1 MPHGVECR
9 LLVNQ
14 YLVLYIGSSI
24 SFECNAMPSMKN
36 KRFNLLLIAVV
47 TLVALWSLWPTW
59 RDYSL
64 STQLNSFSSAQDSLK
79 YAMEHRE
86 EIDDAR
92 KKSLKLGLDLKG
104 GMHLVMEVDQ
114 VDLFEQ
120 KAWNKDGKFT
130 SIMQNVRAKA
140 TQSDARILDLLAAEF
155 RTENIPLS
163 RYFYDIRNSNQ
174 EIVTK
179 LDKESE
185 EALTRA
191 KEIIRNRIDQY
202 GVAEPVI
209 TTQGSRKIIIE
220 LPGVSDENRVRNL
233 LKGTAKLE
241 FRLLR
246 EPEEMLRTLDRIN
259 TYLVQNAQNRTV
271 VTATSPVADST
282 AAALASVPV
291 SGVSSAASASLPPG
305 AVVPPSPVGKQ
316 PSAKPLYDVIGVFQ
330 NGTAF
335 TAEHSREYVLSLL
348 HRSDIQA
355 LLPQDSELLLA
366 AKPEEG
372 KDGEKLYSI
381 YLVRKAPELTGGVI
395 TEAKATFGS
404 QSVQPEVMMTMNSEG
419 TSKWARITGANIGKR
434 IAIVLD
440 GSVYS
445 APVVQSKIPNGNSV
459 INGIGSLEEAKDLEI
474 VLKAGAL
481 PAPVR
486 IIEERT
492 VGPSL
497 GADYIRAGML
507 SLVWSFGAVSIF
519 MLVYYKKA
527 GIAADIALVLN
538 ILIVLSVLAGFNAS
552 LSLPGIA
559 GIVLTIGMAVDANVL
574 IYERIREELADGKS
588 VITAVTQGY
597 DRAFSSILD
606 SHVTTLSAAFLLY
619 TYGIGPIQGFA
630 VTLMIGTSASLFTA
644 IVVTREIFHLLLAK
658 NLMSDKSFG

>member
-1 MPHGVECR
+1 
-9 LLVNQ
+9 
-14 YLVLYIGSSI
+14 
-24 SFECNAMPSMKN
+24 MKN
-36 KRFNLLLIAVV
+36 KRFNLLLIVAV
-47 TLVALWSLWPTW
+47 TLMALWSLWPTW

-64 STQLNSFSSAQDSLK
+64 STQLDSFTSAQDSLK
-79 YAMEHRE
+79 YAMSHRE
-86 EIDDAR
+86 EIDNAR

-120 KAWNKDGKFT
+120 KAWNKDGKFAA
-130 SIMQNVRAKA
+130 IMQNVRAKA
-140 TQSDARILDLLAAEF
+140 TQSDARIIDLLSAEF
-155 RTENIPLS
+155 RNENIHLS
-163 RYFYDIRNSNQ
+163 RYFYDIRNSDQ

-179 LDKESE
+179 LEKESE

-246 EPEEMLRTLDRIN
+246 EPEVMVRTLDRIN
-259 TYLVQNAQNRTV
+259 TYLAQNGQNGAAAAV
-271 VTATSPVADST
+271 SPTATDSS
-282 AAALASVPV
+282 AAAPASVPV
-291 SGVSSAASASLPPG
+291 AAAPLAPDS
-305 AVVPPSPVGKQ
+305 KQ
-316 PSAKPLYDVIGVFQ
+316 SSAKPLYDVIRVSPY
-330 NGTAF
+330 GTAY
-335 TAEHSREYVLSLL
+335 TAERSKEYVVSLL
-348 HRSDIQA
+348 HRSDVQA
-355 LLPQDSELLLA
+355 LLPQDSELLLE
-366 AKPEEG
+366 AKPEMSKE
-372 KDGEKLYSI
+372 GEKLYSI

-404 QSVQPEVMMTMNSEG
+404 QSVQPEVMMSMNSEG

-434 IAIVLD
+434 VAIVLD
-440 GSVYS
+440 GAVYS

-507 SLVWSFGAVSIF
+507 SLSWSFCAVSIF

-574 IYERIREELADGKS
+574 IYERIREELAEGKS
-588 VITAVTQGY
+588 VLTAVTQGY

>member
-1 MPHGVECR
+1 
-9 LLVNQ
+9 
-14 YLVLYIGSSI
+14 
-24 SFECNAMPSMKN
+24 MKN
-36 KRFNLLLIAVV
+36 KRFNLLLIVVV
-47 TLVALWSLWPTW
+47 TLVSLWSLWPTW

-64 STQLNSFSSAQDSLK
+64 TKQIDSFGSAQDSLK
-79 YAMEHRE
+79 YALSHRE
-86 EIDDAR
+86 EIEDAR
-92 KKSLKLGLDLKG
+92 KKSLKLGLDLRG

-120 KAWNKDGKFT
+120 KAWNKDAKFT
-130 SIMQNVRAKA
+130 AIMQTVRANA
-140 TQSDARILDLLAAEF
+140 AQSDERVIDLLLAEF
-155 RTENIPLS
+155 KKENIRLS
-163 RYFYDIRNSNQ
+163 RYFYDIRNSDQ
-174 EIVTK
+174 EIVSK
-179 LDKESE
+179 LEKESVD
-185 EALTRA
+185 ALSRA

-246 EPEEMLRTLDRIN
+246 EPEVMVRTLDRIN
-259 TYLVQNAQNRTV
+259 SYLAQNGV
-271 VTATSPVADST
+271 APKALPASDSSSVTSSHLTASEPVAPASKPTT
-282 AAALASVPV
+282 AN
-291 SGVSSAASASLPPG
+291 
-305 AVVPPSPVGKQ
+305 
-316 PSAKPLYDVIGVFQ
+316 PLYDVVGISQ
-330 NGTAF
+330 NGTAY
-335 TAEHSREYVLSLL
+335 TAERSREYVLSLL
-348 HRSDIQA
+348 RRSDIQA
-355 LLPQDSELLLA
+355 LLPMDTELLLA
-366 AKPEEG
+366 ARADLG
-372 KDGEKLYSI
+372 KAGEKLYSI
-381 YLVRKAPELTGGVI
+381 YLVKKGPELTGGVI

-404 QSVQPEVMMTMNSEG
+404 EGVQPEVLMSMNTEG

-440 GSVYS
+440 GAVYS

-459 INGIGSLEEAKDLEI
+459 INGIESLEEAKDLEI

-486 IIEERT
+486 ITEERS

-497 GADYIRAGML
+497 GADYIRAGIQ
-507 SLVWSFGAVSIF
+507 SLAWAFFAVSVF

-574 IYERIREELADGKS
+574 IYERIREELAEGKG
-588 VITAVTQGY
+588 VLTAVTQGY

-658 NLMSDKSFG
+658 NLMSEKSFG

>member
-1 MPHGVECR
+1 
-9 LLVNQ
+9 
-14 YLVLYIGSSI
+14 
-24 SFECNAMPSMKN
+24 MKN
-36 KRFNLLLIAVV
+36 KRLNLFLIAIV
-47 TLVALWSLWPTW
+47 TLVALLSLWPTW

-64 STQLNSFSSAQDSLK
+64 SKQLGSFASPQDSLNF
-79 YAMEHRE
+79 AFTHRE
-86 EIDDAR
+86 EIEEAR

-120 KAWNKDGKFT
+120 KAWNKDGKFAA
-130 SIMQNVRAKA
+130 IMQSVRTKA
-140 TQSDARILDLLAAEF
+140 SQSDAKVIDLLSAEF
-155 RTENIPLS
+155 KGANIPLS
-163 RYFYDIRNSNQ
+163 RYFYDIRNSDQ
-174 EIVTK
+174 EIVSK
-179 LDKESE
+179 LEKESE

-220 LPGVSDENRVRNL
+220 LPGVSDNRVKNL

-246 EPEEMLRTLDRIN
+246 EPEVMVRTLERIN
-259 TYLVQNAQNRTV
+259 SYLVQNNQNRATV
-271 VTATSPVADST
+271 AGASIPDSSSSVAPAPLPT
-282 AAALASVPV
+282 GAIPAASVSV
-291 SGVSSAASASLPPG
+291 
-305 AVVPPSPVGKQ
+305 Q

-330 NGTAF
+330 NGTAY
-335 TAEHSREYVLSLL
+335 TSEQSKDYVVSLL
-348 HRSDIQA
+348 RRPDIQA

-366 AKPEEG
+366 AKPDIG
-372 KDGEKLYSI
+372 KNGEKLYSI

-404 QSVQPEVMMTMNSEG
+404 QSVQPEVSMSMNSEG

-440 GSVYS
+440 GAVYS
-445 APVVQSKIPNGNSV
+445 APVVQSRIPGGNSV
-459 INGIGSLEEAKDLEI
+459 INGISTSDEATDLVI

-492 VGPSL
+492 IGPSL

-507 SLVWSFGAVSIF
+507 SLTWSFCAVSIF

-574 IYERIREELADGKS
+574 IYERIREELAEGKS

-658 NLMSDKSFG
+658 NLMTDKSFG

>member
-1 MPHGVECR
+1 
-9 LLVNQ
+9 
-14 YLVLYIGSSI
+14 
-24 SFECNAMPSMKN
+24 MPSMKN

-47 TLVALWSLWPTW
+47 TLMALWSLWPTW
-59 RDYSL
+59 SDYTL
-64 STQLNSFSSAQDSLK
+64 SKQLDSFASAQDSLK
-79 YAMEHRE
+79 YVLNHRE
-86 EIDDAR
+86 ELENAR

-130 SIMQNVRAKA
+130 AIMQNVRTKA
-140 TQSDARILDLLAAEF
+140 SQSDAKVIDLISSEF
-155 RTENIPLS
+155 KSQNIRLS
-163 RYFYDIRNSNQ
+163 RYFYDIRNSDQ
-174 EIVTK
+174 EIVSK
-179 LDKESE
+179 LEKESE
-185 EALTRA
+185 DALNRA

-246 EPEEMLRTLDRIN
+246 EPEVMVRTLDRIN
-259 TYLVQNAQNRTV
+259 SYLVQNQQNSAAV
-271 VTATSPVADST
+271 QVAPVPDS
-282 AAALASVPV
+282 
-291 SGVSSAASASLPPG
+291 SSAALP
-305 AVVPPSPVGKQ
+305 APVALSEPKPVAPVTPQ
-316 PSAKPLYDVIGVFQ
+316 SSAKPLYDVIGVFQ

-335 TAEHSREYVLSLL
+335 TTEQSKEYVVSLL
-348 HRSDIQA
+348 HRSDIVA
-355 LLPQDSELLLA
+355 LFPPDSELLLA
-366 AKPEEG
+366 AKPDVG
-372 KDGEKLYSI
+372 KNGEKLYSI
-381 YLVRKAPELTGGVI
+381 YLVRKGPELTGGVI

-404 QSVQPEVMMTMNSEG
+404 EGVQPEVLMSMNSEG
-419 TSKWARITGANIGKR
+419 TSKWARITGANIGKH

-440 GSVYS
+440 GAVYS

-459 INGIGSLEEAKDLEI
+459 INGIESLEEAKDLEI

-497 GADYIRAGML
+497 GADYIRAGMQ
-507 SLVWSFGAVSIF
+507 SIIWGFVAVAVF
-519 MLVYYKKA
+519 MVVYYRQA
-527 GIAADIALVLN
+527 GIAADVAVVLN

-559 GIVLTIGMAVDANVL
+559 GIVLTMGMAVDANVL
-574 IYERIREELADGKS
+574 IYERIREELAEGKS

-597 DRAFSSILD
+597 ERAFSSILD

-644 IVVTREIFHLLLAK
+644 IVVTREIFHLLFIK

>member
-1 MPHGVECR
+1 
-9 LLVNQ
+9 
-14 YLVLYIGSSI
+14 
-24 SFECNAMPSMKN
+24 MKN

-47 TLVALWSLWPTW
+47 TLMALWSLWPTW
-59 RDYSL
+59 SDYTL
-64 STQLNSFSSAQDSLK
+64 SKQLDSFASAQDSLK
-79 YAMEHRE
+79 YVLNHRE
-86 EIDDAR
+86 ELENAR

-130 SIMQNVRAKA
+130 AIMQNVRTKA
-140 TQSDARILDLLAAEF
+140 SQSDAKVIDLISSEF
-155 RTENIPLS
+155 KSQNIRLS
-163 RYFYDIRNSNQ
+163 RYFYDIRNSDQ
-174 EIVTK
+174 EIVSK
-179 LDKESE
+179 LEKESE
-185 EALTRA
+185 DALNRA

-246 EPEEMLRTLDRIN
+246 EPEVMVRTLDRIN
-259 TYLVQNAQNRTV
+259 SYLVQNQQNSAAV
-271 VTATSPVADST
+271 QVAPVPDS
-282 AAALASVPV
+282 
-291 SGVSSAASASLPPG
+291 SSAALP
-305 AVVPPSPVGKQ
+305 APVALSEPKPVAPVTPQ
-316 PSAKPLYDVIGVFQ
+316 SSAKPLYDVIGVFQ

-335 TAEHSREYVLSLL
+335 TTEQSKEYVVSLL
-348 HRSDIQA
+348 HRSDIVA
-355 LLPQDSELLLA
+355 LFPPDSELLLA
-366 AKPEEG
+366 AKPDVG
-372 KDGEKLYSI
+372 KNGEKLYSI
-381 YLVRKAPELTGGVI
+381 YLVRKGPELTGGVI

-404 QSVQPEVMMTMNSEG
+404 EGVQPEVLMSMNSEG
-419 TSKWARITGANIGKR
+419 TSKWARITGANIGKH

-440 GSVYS
+440 GAVYS

-459 INGIGSLEEAKDLEI
+459 INGIESLEEAKDLEI

-497 GADYIRAGML
+497 GADYIRAGMQ
-507 SLVWSFGAVSIF
+507 SIIWGFVAVAVF
-519 MLVYYKKA
+519 MVVYYRQA
-527 GIAADIALVLN
+527 GIAADVAVVLN

-559 GIVLTIGMAVDANVL
+559 GIVLTMGMAVDANVL
-574 IYERIREELADGKS
+574 IYERIREELAEGKS

-597 DRAFSSILD
+597 ERAFSSILD

-644 IVVTREIFHLLLAK
+644 IVVTREIFHLLFIK

>member
-1 MPHGVECR
+1 
-9 LLVNQ
+9 
-14 YLVLYIGSSI
+14 
-24 SFECNAMPSMKN
+24 MKN
-36 KRFNLLLIAVV
+36 KRFNLFLIAVV
-47 TLVALWSLWPTW
+47 TLLALGSLWPTW
-59 RDYSL
+59 SDYSL
-64 STQLNSFSSAQDSLK
+64 SKQLGSFASSQDSLK
-79 YAMEHRE
+79 YALNHRE
-86 EIDDAR
+86 EIENAR
-92 KKSLKLGLDLKG
+92 KKSLKLGLDLRG

-120 KAWNKDGKFT
+120 KAWNKDGKFAA
-130 SIMQNVRAKA
+130 IMQNVRTKA
-140 TQSDARILDLLAAEF
+140 SQSDARVIDLLSAEF
-155 RTENIPLS
+155 RGENIRLS
-163 RYFYDIRNSNQ
+163 RYFYDIRNSDQ
-174 EIVTK
+174 EIVSK
-179 LDKESE
+179 LEKESE
-185 EALTRA
+185 EALNRA

-220 LPGVSDENRVRNL
+220 LPGVSDESRVRNL

-246 EPEEMLRTLDRIN
+246 EPEVMVRTLDRMN
-259 TYLVQNAQNRTV
+259 SYLVQNPQKSAAVQV
-271 VTATSPVADST
+271 APVPDSSVAVTAPVLPSADTPVA
-282 AAALASVPV
+282 AF
-291 SGVSSAASASLPPG
+291 
-305 AVVPPSPVGKQ
+305 GKQ
-316 PSAKPLYDVIGVFQ
+316 PSAKPLYDLIGVFQ
-330 NGTAF
+330 DGTAY
-335 TAEHSREYVLSLL
+335 TSEQSKDYVLSLL

-355 LLPQDSELLLA
+355 LLPQDSEILLA
-366 AKPEEG
+366 AKPDLG
-372 KDGEKLYSI
+372 KNGEKIYPI
-381 YLVRKAPELTGGVI
+381 YLVKKAPELTGGVI

-404 QSVQPEVMMTMNSEG
+404 QGVQPEVLMSMNSEG

-440 GSVYS
+440 GAVYS
-445 APVVQSKIPNGNSV
+445 APVVQSRIPSGNSV
-459 INGIGSLEEAKDLEI
+459 INGISSLEEAKDLEI

-507 SLVWSFGAVSIF
+507 SLTWSFCAVAVF
-519 MLVYYKKA
+519 MLIYYKKA

-574 IYERIREELADGKS
+574 IYERIREELAEGKS

-644 IVVTREIFHLLLAK
+644 IVVTREIFHILLAK
-658 NLMSDKSFG
+658 NLMTDKSFG

>member
-1 MPHGVECR
+1 M
-9 LLVNQ
+9 L
-14 YLVLYIGSSI
+14 
-24 SFECNAMPSMKN
+24 SMKN
-36 KRFNLLLIAVV
+36 KRFNLFLIAIV
-47 TLVALWSLWPTW
+47 TLVAFWSLWPTW
-59 RDYSL
+59 SDYSL
-64 STQLNSFSSAQDSLK
+64 SKQLDSFASPQDSLK
-79 YAMEHRE
+79 FAFTHRE
-86 EIDDAR
+86 EIENAR

-130 SIMQNVRAKA
+130 AIMQSVRTKA
-140 TQSDARILDLLAAEF
+140 SKSDAKIIDLLSAEF
-155 RTENIPLS
+155 KAENIPLS
-163 RYFYDIRNSNQ
+163 RYFYDIRNSDQ
-174 EIVTK
+174 EIVSK
-179 LDKESE
+179 LEKESE

-220 LPGVSDENRVRNL
+220 LPGVSDNRVKNL

-246 EPEEMLRTLDRIN
+246 EPEVMVRALDRIN
-259 TYLVQNAQNRTV
+259 SYLVQGNQNRATV
-271 VTATSPVADST
+271 PG
-282 AAALASVPV
+282 ASVTD
-291 SGVSSAASASLPPG
+291 SSSAAPAQLPLG
-305 AVVPPSPVGKQ
+305 AIPAATVSTQ

-335 TAEHSREYVLSLL
+335 TTEQSKDYVVSLL
-348 HRSDIQA
+348 RRPDIQA

-366 AKPEEG
+366 AKPDIG
-372 KDGEKLYSI
+372 KNGEKLYSVF
-381 YLVRKAPELTGGVI
+381 LVKKGPELTGGVI
-395 TEAKATFGS
+395 TEAKATFGA
-404 QSVQPEVMMTMNSEG
+404 QGVQPEVLMSMNSEG

-440 GSVYS
+440 GAVYS
-445 APVVQSKIPNGNSV
+445 APVVQSKIPSGNSV

-497 GADYIRAGML
+497 GADYIRAGMQ
-507 SLVWSFGAVSIF
+507 SVIWGFVAVAIF
-519 MLVYYKKA
+519 MVVYYRKA
-527 GIAADIALVLN
+527 GIAADVAVVLN
-538 ILIVLSVLAGFNAS
+538 ILIVFSVLAGFNAS

-559 GIVLTIGMAVDANVL
+559 GIVLTMGMAVDANVL
-574 IYERIREELADGKS
+574 IYERIREELAEGKS
-588 VITAVTQGY
+588 VLSAVTQGY

>member
-1 MPHGVECR
+1 
-9 LLVNQ
+9 
-14 YLVLYIGSSI
+14 
-24 SFECNAMPSMKN
+24 MPSMKN
-36 KRFNLLLIAVV
+36 KRFNLFLIAVV
-47 TLVALWSLWPTW
+47 TLVAFWSLWPTW

-64 STQLNSFSSAQDSLK
+64 SKQLGSFASARDSLN
-79 YAMEHRE
+79 YALTHRA
-86 EIDDAR
+86 EIEDAR
-92 KKSLKLGLDLKG
+92 KKSLKLGLDLRG

-130 SIMQNVRAKA
+130 AIMQNVRAKA
-140 TQSDARILDLLAAEF
+140 LQSDARVIDLLSAEF
-155 RTENIPLS
+155 KIENIPLS
-163 RYFYDIRNSNQ
+163 RYFYDIRNSDQ
-174 EIVTK
+174 EIISK
-179 LDKESE
+179 LEKESE
-185 EALTRA
+185 DALNRA

-246 EPEEMLRTLDRIN
+246 EPEVMVRTLDRIN
-259 TYLVQNAQNRTV
+259 SYLVQNG
-271 VTATSPVADST
+271 TAVQTTPAAD
-282 AAALASVPV
+282 
-291 SGVSSAASASLPPG
+291 SSAATPATPASLPIAAKP
-305 AVVPPSPVGKQ
+305 AAPVSMQ

-330 NGTAF
+330 NGTAY
-335 TAEHSREYVLSLL
+335 TAEHSKEYVSSLL

-355 LLPQDSELLLA
+355 LLPQDSELLIA
-366 AKPEEG
+366 AKPDMG
-372 KDGEKLYSI
+372 KNGEKLYSI
-381 YLVRKAPELTGGVI
+381 FLVRKAPELTGGVI

-404 QSVQPEVMMTMNSEG
+404 QGVQPEVLMSMNSEG

-440 GSVYS
+440 GAVYS
-445 APVVQSKIPNGNSV
+445 APVVQSKIPSGNSV
-459 INGIGSLEEAKDLEI
+459 INGIESLEEAKDLEI

-507 SLVWSFGAVSIF
+507 SLSWSFCAVSIF

-574 IYERIREELADGKS
+574 IYERIREELAEGKS
-588 VITAVTQGY
+588 VISAVTQGY

-644 IVVTREIFHLLLAK
+644 IVVTREIFNLLLAK

>member
-1 MPHGVECR
+1 
-9 LLVNQ
+9 
-14 YLVLYIGSSI
+14 
-24 SFECNAMPSMKN
+24 MKN

-47 TLVALWSLWPTW
+47 TLLALWSLWPTW
-59 RDYSL
+59 SDYTL
-64 STQLNSFSSAQDSLK
+64 SKQLDSFASAQDSLK
-79 YAMEHRE
+79 YVLNHRE
-86 EIDDAR
+86 ELENAR

-130 SIMQNVRAKA
+130 AIMQNVRTKA
-140 TQSDARILDLLAAEF
+140 SQSDAKVIDLISSEF
-155 RTENIPLS
+155 KSQNIRLS
-163 RYFYDIRNSNQ
+163 RYFYDIRNSDQ

-179 LDKESE
+179 LEKESE
-185 EALTRA
+185 DALNRA

-246 EPEEMLRTLDRIN
+246 EPEVMVRTLDRIN
-259 TYLVQNAQNRTV
+259 SYLVQNQQNSAAV
-271 VTATSPVADST
+271 QVAPVPDS
-282 AAALASVPV
+282 
-291 SGVSSAASASLPPG
+291 SSAALTAPVALSVPKPVAPVAPQSSAT
-305 AVVPPSPVGKQ
+305 
-316 PSAKPLYDVIGVFQ
+316 PLYDVIGVFQ

-335 TAEHSREYVLSLL
+335 TTEQSKEYVVSLL
-348 HRSDIQA
+348 HRSDIVA
-355 LLPQDSELLLA
+355 LFPPDSELLLG
-366 AKPEEG
+366 AKPDVG
-372 KDGEKLYSI
+372 KNGEKLYSI
-381 YLVRKAPELTGGVI
+381 YLVRKGPELTGGVI

-404 QSVQPEVMMTMNSEG
+404 EGVQPEVLMSMNSEG

-440 GSVYS
+440 GAVYS

-459 INGIGSLEEAKDLEI
+459 INGIESLEEAKDLEI

-497 GADYIRAGML
+497 GADYIRAGMQ
-507 SLVWSFGAVSIF
+507 SIIWGFVAVAVF
-519 MLVYYKKA
+519 MVVYYRQA
-527 GIAADIALVLN
+527 GIAADVAVVLN

-559 GIVLTIGMAVDANVL
+559 GIVLTMGMAVDANVL
-574 IYERIREELADGKS
+574 IYERIREELAEGKS

-597 DRAFSSILD
+597 ERAFSSILD

-644 IVVTREIFHLLLAK
+644 IVVTREIFHLLFIK

>member
-1 MPHGVECR
+1 
-9 LLVNQ
+9 
-14 YLVLYIGSSI
+14 
-24 SFECNAMPSMKN
+24 MKN
-36 KRFNLLLIAVV
+36 KRFNLLLIVVV
-47 TLVALWSLWPTW
+47 TLVSLWSLWPTW

-64 STQLNSFSSAQDSLK
+64 TRQIDSFGSSQDSLK
-79 YAMEHRE
+79 YALSHRE
-86 EIDDAR
+86 EIEDAR
-92 KKSLKLGLDLKG
+92 KKSLKLGLDLRG

-120 KAWNKDGKFT
+120 KAWNKDAKFT
-130 SIMQNVRAKA
+130 AIMQMVRANAAK
-140 TQSDARILDLLAAEF
+140 SDERIIDLLLAEF
-155 RTENIPLS
+155 RRENIRLS
-163 RYFYDIRNSNQ
+163 RYFYDIRNSDQ
-174 EIVTK
+174 EIVSK
-179 LDKESE
+179 LEKESVD
-185 EALTRA
+185 ALGRA

-220 LPGVSDENRVRNL
+220 LPGVSDESRVRNL

-246 EPEEMLRTLDRIN
+246 EPEVMVRTLDRIN
-259 TYLVQNAQNRTV
+259 SWLAQNSAPPQEGRATDSTSAS
-271 VTATSPVADST
+271 TAVPLPTSLSATEPVAPAGKPTT
-282 AAALASVPV
+282 AN
-291 SGVSSAASASLPPG
+291 
-305 AVVPPSPVGKQ
+305 
-316 PSAKPLYDVIGVFQ
+316 PLYDVVGISQ
-330 NGTAF
+330 NGTAY
-335 TAEHSREYVLSLL
+335 TAERSREYVLSLL
-348 HRSDIQA
+348 RRSDIQA
-355 LLPQDSELLLA
+355 LLPMDTELLLA
-366 AKPEEG
+366 AKPEVG
-372 KDGEKLYSI
+372 KTGEKLYSI
-381 YLVRKAPELTGGVI
+381 YLVKKGPELTGGVI

-404 QSVQPEVMMTMNSEG
+404 EGVQPEVMMSMNTEG

-440 GSVYS
+440 GAVYS

-459 INGIGSLEEAKDLEI
+459 INGIESLEEAKDLEI

-486 IIEERT
+486 ITEERS

-497 GADYIRAGML
+497 GADYIRAGIQ
-507 SLVWSFGAVSIF
+507 SLGWAFFAVSVF

-574 IYERIREELADGKS
+574 IYERIREELAEGKG
-588 VITAVTQGY
+588 VLTAVTQGY

-658 NLMSDKSFG
+658 NLMSEKSFG

>member
-1 MPHGVECR
+1 
-9 LLVNQ
+9 
-14 YLVLYIGSSI
+14 
-24 SFECNAMPSMKN
+24 MKN
-36 KRFNLLLIAVV
+36 KRFNLFLIAVV
-47 TLVALWSLWPTW
+47 TLVAFWSLWPTW

-64 STQLNSFSSAQDSLK
+64 SKQLGSFASARDSLN
-79 YAMEHRE
+79 YALTHRA
-86 EIDDAR
+86 EIEDAR
-92 KKSLKLGLDLKG
+92 KKSLKLGLDLRG

-130 SIMQNVRAKA
+130 AIMQNVRAKA
-140 TQSDARILDLLAAEF
+140 LQSDARVIDLLSAEF
-155 RTENIPLS
+155 KIENIPLS
-163 RYFYDIRNSNQ
+163 RYFYDIRNSDQ
-174 EIVTK
+174 EIISK
-179 LDKESE
+179 LEKESE
-185 EALTRA
+185 DALNRA

-246 EPEEMLRTLDRIN
+246 EPEVMVRTLDRIN
-259 TYLVQNAQNRTV
+259 SYLVQNG
-271 VTATSPVADST
+271 TAVQTTPAAD
-282 AAALASVPV
+282 
-291 SGVSSAASASLPPG
+291 SSAATPATPASLPIAAKP
-305 AVVPPSPVGKQ
+305 AAPVNMQ

-330 NGTAF
+330 NGTAY
-335 TAEHSREYVLSLL
+335 TAEHSKEYVSSLL

-355 LLPQDSELLLA
+355 LLPQDSELLIA
-366 AKPEEG
+366 AKPDMG
-372 KDGEKLYSI
+372 KNGEKLYSI
-381 YLVRKAPELTGGVI
+381 FLVRKAPELTGGVI

-404 QSVQPEVMMTMNSEG
+404 QGVQPEVLMSMNSEG

-440 GSVYS
+440 GAVYS
-445 APVVQSKIPNGNSV
+445 APVVQSKIPSGNSV
-459 INGIGSLEEAKDLEI
+459 INGIESLEEAKDLEI

-507 SLVWSFGAVSIF
+507 SLSWSFCAVSIF

-559 GIVLTIGMAVDANVL
+559 GIVLTIGMAVDSNVL
-574 IYERIREELADGKS
+574 INERIREELAEGKS
-588 VITAVTQGY
+588 VISAVTQGY

-644 IVVTREIFHLLLAK
+644 IVVTREIFNLLLAK

>member
-1 MPHGVECR
+1 
-9 LLVNQ
+9 
-14 YLVLYIGSSI
+14 
-24 SFECNAMPSMKN
+24 MKN
-36 KRFNLLLIAVV
+36 KRFNLLLIALVTVV
-47 TLVALWSLWPTW
+47 AVWSLWPTW

-64 STQLNSFSSAQDSLK
+64 TKQLNSYRSAPDSLR
-79 YAMEHRE
+79 YAMSHRD
-86 EIDDAR
+86 EIESAR
-92 KKSLKLGLDLKG
+92 KKSLKLGLDLRG

-120 KAWNKDGKFT
+120 KAWNKDAKFT
-130 SIMQNVRAKA
+130 AILNAVRAKA
-140 TQSDARILDLLAAEF
+140 ARSDARVIDLLVAEF
-155 RTENIPLS
+155 KAENIPLS
-163 RYFYDIRNSNQ
+163 RYFYDIRNSDR
-174 EIVTK
+174 EIIAK
-179 LDKESE
+179 LEKESDD
-185 EALTRA
+185 ALNRA

-246 EPEEMLRTLDRIN
+246 DPEVLVRTLDRIN
-259 TYLVQNAQNRTV
+259 TYLVQNP
-271 VTATSPVADST
+271 TAPAGIVKDST
-282 AAALASVPV
+282 TAATLSVTPAAPV
-291 SGVSSAASASLPPG
+291 TPTPAVPAPAAVAGSH
-305 AVVPPSPVGKQ
+305 Q
-316 PSAKPLYDVIGVFQ
+316 SAKPLYDVIGVFE

-335 TAEHSREYVLSLL
+335 TAERSKDYVSSLL
-348 HRSDIQA
+348 RRSDIQA
-355 LLPQDSELLLA
+355 LLPQDAELLLA
-366 AKPEEG
+366 AKPDIG
-372 KDGEKLYSI
+372 KNGEKLYSI
-381 YLVRKAPELTGGVI
+381 YLVKKTPELTGGVI

-404 QSVQPEVMMTMNSEG
+404 QGVQPEVMMSMNSEG

-440 GSVYS
+440 GAVYS
-445 APVVQSKIPNGNSV
+445 APVVQSKIPGGNSV
-459 INGIGSLEEAKDLEI
+459 INGIESLEEAKDLEI

-507 SLVWSFGAVSIF
+507 SLSWAFLAVSVF

-538 ILIVLSVLAGFNAS
+538 ILIVLSVLAGFSAS

-574 IYERIREELADGKS
+574 IYERIREELDAGKAL
-588 VITAVTQGY
+588 TAAIELGY

-630 VTLMIGTSASLFTA
+630 LTLMIGTAASLFTS
-644 IVVTREIFHLLLAK
+644 IVVTKEIFSFLLSKRL
-658 NLMSDKSFG
+658 LSEKSFG

>member
-1 MPHGVECR
+1 M
-9 LLVNQ
+9 
-14 YLVLYIGSSI
+14 S
-24 SFECNAMPSMKN
+24 SMKN
-36 KRFNLLLIAVV
+36 KRFNLFLIVLVTVLAV
-47 TLVALWSLWPTW
+47 WSLWPTW
-59 RDYSL
+59 QDYSL
-64 STQLNSFSSAQDSLK
+64 TRQLNSYRLAQDSLK
-79 YAMEHRE
+79 YALSHRD
-86 EIDDAR
+86 EIESTR

-120 KAWNKDGKFT
+120 KAWNKDAKFA
-130 SIMQNVRAKA
+130 SILNTVRQKSAK
-140 TQSDARILDLLAAEF
+140 SDAKVLDLLVGEF
-155 RTENIPLS
+155 KAGSIPLS
-163 RYFYDIRNSNQ
+163 RYFYDIRNSDR

-179 LDKESE
+179 LQKESDD
-185 EALTRA
+185 ALSRA

-220 LPGVSDENRVRNL
+220 LPGVSDQNRVRNL

-246 EPEEMLRTLDRIN
+246 EPEVLVRSLDRIN
-259 TYLVQNAQNRTV
+259 SYLVQN
-271 VTATSPVADST
+271 PVAPG
-282 AAALASVPV
+282 LAVKD
-291 SGVSSAASASLPPG
+291 SAASASLPV
-305 AVVPPSPVGKQ
+305 AS
-316 PSAKPLYDVIGVFQ
+316 SAELASKPAAPAPATASGSQKSTKPLYDVIGVFE

-335 TAEHSREYVLSLL
+335 TSERSREYVLSLL
-348 HRSDIQA
+348 RRSDIQA
-355 LLPQDSELLLA
+355 LLPQDSQLLLA
-366 AKPEEG
+366 AKPEVG
-372 KDGEKLYSI
+372 KSGEKLYTI
-381 YLVRKAPELTGGVI
+381 FLVRKNPELMGGVI

-404 QSVQPEVMMTMNSEG
+404 QGVQPEVTMTMNSEG
-419 TSKWARITGANIGKR
+419 TSKWARITGSNIGKR

-440 GSVYS
+440 GAVYS
-445 APVVQSKIPNGNSV
+445 APVVQAKITGGSSV
-459 INGIGSLEEAKDLEI
+459 INGIESLEEAKDLEI

-507 SLVWSFGAVSIF
+507 SLSWAFLAVSVF

-538 ILIVLSVLAGFNAS
+538 ILIVLSVLAGFSAS

-574 IYERIREELADGKS
+574 IYERIREELDAGRALIS
-588 VITAVTQGY
+588 AIELGY

-630 VTLMIGTSASLFTA
+630 LTLMIGTAASLFTS
-644 IVVTREIFHLLLAK
+644 IVVTKEIFSFLLSKSFLTE
-658 NLMSDKSFG
+658 KSFG

>member
-1 MPHGVECR
+1 
-9 LLVNQ
+9 
-14 YLVLYIGSSI
+14 
-24 SFECNAMPSMKN
+24 MKN

-47 TLVALWSLWPTW
+47 TFVSVWSLWPTL

-64 STQLNSFSSAQDSLK
+64 SKQLDSFASAQDSLK
-79 YAMEHRE
+79 YVLSHRE
-86 EIDDAR
+86 EIESAR

-114 VDLFEQ
+114 IDLFEQ
-120 KAWNKDGKFT
+120 KAWNKDGNFAA
-130 SIMQNVRAKA
+130 IMQRVRAKA
-140 TQSDARILDLLAAEF
+140 SQSDAKVIDLLSAEF
-155 RTENIPLS
+155 KGENIRLS
-163 RYFYDIRNSNQ
+163 RYFYDIRNSDQ

-179 LDKESE
+179 LEKESE
-185 EALTRA
+185 DALNRA

-246 EPEEMLRTLDRIN
+246 EPEVMVRTLDRIN
-259 TYLVQNAQNRTV
+259 TYLVQSNQ
-271 VTATSPVADST
+271 
-282 AAALASVPV
+282 
-291 SGVSSAASASLPPG
+291 SSAAVPVPAPSVTDSSLATPVPSG
-305 AVVPPSPVGKQ
+305 AVPAAPTAPTASALPAVPESKQ
-316 PSAKPLYDVIGVFQ
+316 PSSKPLYDVIGVFQ

-335 TAEHSREYVLSLL
+335 TTEQTKEYVLTLL
-348 HRSDIQA
+348 RRSDIQA

-366 AKPEEG
+366 AKPDVG

-404 QSVQPEVMMTMNSEG
+404 ESVQPEVMMSMNSEG

-440 GSVYS
+440 GAVYS

-459 INGIGSLEEAKDLEI
+459 INGIESLEEAKDLEI

-497 GADYIRAGML
+497 GADYIRAGMQ
-507 SLVWSFGAVSIF
+507 SIIWGFVAVAIF
-519 MLVYYKKA
+519 MVVYYRKA
-527 GIAADIALVLN
+527 GIAADVAVVLN

-559 GIVLTIGMAVDANVL
+559 GIVLTMGMAVDANVL
-574 IYERIREELADGKS
+574 IYERIREELAEGKS
-588 VITAVTQGY
+588 VLTAVTQGY

-606 SHVTTLSAAFLLY
+606 SHVTTLFAAFLLY

>member
-1 MPHGVECR
+1 
-9 LLVNQ
+9 
-14 YLVLYIGSSI
+14 
-24 SFECNAMPSMKN
+24 MKN

-47 TLVALWSLWPTW
+47 TIVSIWSLLPSWQ
-59 RDYSL
+59 DYMF
-64 STQLNSFSSAQDSLK
+64 TKQFNSFGNSRDSLN
-79 YAMEHRE
+79 YAMSHRE
-86 EIDDAR
+86 EIENAR

-120 KAWNKDGKFT
+120 KAWNKDAKFF
-130 SIMQNVRAKA
+130 SIMDAVRAA
-140 TQSDARILDLLAAEF
+140 AASSDAKVIDLLAAGF
-155 RTENIPLS
+155 RKENIPLS
-163 RYFYDIRNSNQ
+163 RYFYDIRNTDQ
-174 EIVTK
+174 EIMGK
-179 LDKESE
+179 LQKESE
-185 EALTRA
+185 DALNRA

-220 LPGVSDENRVRNL
+220 LPGISDENRVRNL

-241 FRLLR
+241 FKLLR
-246 EPEEMLRTLDRIN
+246 EPEVLLRTLDRIN
-259 TYLVQNAQNRTV
+259 TYLA
-271 VTATSPVADST
+271 
-282 AAALASVPV
+282 
-291 SGVSSAASASLPPG
+291 
-305 AVVPPSPVGKQ
+305 
-316 PSAKPLYDVIGVFQ
+316 Q
-330 NGTAF
+330 NGTAISSVPVKTDTTAASGAAPAGPVSAPATPASGLSARPLYDFVGVNQYGVPF
-335 TAEHSREYVLSLL
+335 TAAQSRDYLSSLFR
-348 HRSDIQA
+348 RSDILA
-355 LLPQDSELLLA
+355 LLPPDTELCLS
-366 AKPEEG
+366 AKPEDSG
-372 KDGEKLYSI
+372 SKGEKLYTI
-381 YLVRKAPELTGGVI
+381 YLVRKTPELTGGVI

-404 QSVQPEVMMTMNSEG
+404 EGAQPEVMMSMNSEG

-440 GSVYS
+440 GAIYS

-459 INGIGSLEEAKDLEI
+459 INGIESIEEAKDLEI

-486 IIEERT
+486 ITEERT

-507 SLVWSFGAVSIF
+507 SLLWSFIAVSGF
-519 MLVYYKKA
+519 MLVYYRKA

-574 IYERIREELADGKS
+574 IYERVREELAEGKPVAS
-588 VITAVTQGY
+588 ALSLGY
-597 DRAFSSILD
+597 DRAFSSIFD
-606 SHVTTLSAAFLLY
+606 SHVTTLVAAFLLY

-644 IVVTREIFHLLLAK
+644 IVVTREIFNVLLGK
-658 NLMSDKSFG
+658 NLMSEKSFG